1 MLDLG
6 GANLIF
12 RDEKGESIPIE
23 TPMINVIGI
32 PPKVE
37 GVEHIPTIIGTDFL
51 EDNEFALLFNPSKRE
66 AYLEK

>member
-1 MLDLG
+1 
-6 GANLIF
+6 
-12 RDEKGESIPIE
+12 
-23 TPMINVIGI
+23 MINVIGI